1 MLIRLLRRLSLL
13 LPFAGNKIKEPCP
26 LPLPHTPAKDRFFL
40 SARYFYGILLFTA
53 VRIKET
59 LIYSNQCESILLVI
73 TLLCGSLS
81 GFYGRNSF
89 QSMML
94 ALRDGA
100 IAEYDELLTRY
111 GAETKLDNAA

>member
-1 MLIRLLRRLSLL
+1 MLIRLLRRLSLR
-13 LPFAGNKIKEPCP
+13 LPFAGIKKRSLAHSHSRTLPQKIV
-26 LPLPHTPAKDRFFL
+26 FFL